1 MQIFV
6 KIGGYYFE
14 ISQFEKFVVTLLSS
28 TVVVGYYKAVKIYLI
43 GRRLKLKKNERQN
56 NSTIIV
62 D

>member
-43 GRRLKLKKNERQN
+43 GRRLELKKGQN